1 MAEVQD
7 HLSRAEIEAFVT
19 ALDFV
24 REYAI
29 RIVSVRP
36 AK

>member
-1 MAEVQD
+1 MADAQD
-7 HLSRAEIEAFVT
+7 RLTRAEIEAFAT

-29 RIVSVRP
+29 RIVAV
-36 AK
+36 

>member
-1 MAEVQD
+1 MDDAQD
-7 HLSRAEIEAFVT
+7 HLDQAEVRAFVT

-29 RIVSVRP
+29 RIV
-36 AK
+36 